1 MRAGVGRACARSWA
15 MTVID
20 RGRSSRGTPTG
31 RAAHRSRPPQPV
43 DGSHP
48 ARPRDLLAPRAP
60 AVSSAR
66 RTPASRP
73 GRRRRARVGR
83 GDAAG
88 GPLRPSLLR
97 TPGTSIRRRG
107 ASCAGARGARTRD
120 ARPPSGGAF
129 RTAGQGRDGEARPA
143 LDRALDG
150 GVPSDAAD
158 LAAPEHTHSVPA
170 GPKTG
175 ENHACACGNR
185 TPMPHTSA
193 GSPRSSSER
202 DRTASRVAH
211 PHDVT

>member
-1 MRAGVGRACARSWA
+1 

-97 TPGTSIRRRG
+97 TPGTSMRRRG
-107 ASCAGARGARTRD
+107 ASCASARGARD
-120 ARPPSGGAF
+120 ARRSPAEWRCIQDS
-129 RTAGQGRDGEARPA
+129 GQGRDGEARPA

-150 GVPSDAAD
+150 GVPGDAAD
-158 LAAPEHTHSVPA
+158 LAAPGHTHSVPA
-170 GPKTG
+170 GPQTG
-175 ENHACACGNR
+175 ENHACPYGNR

-211 PHDVT
+211 RHDVT